1 MNEIPLLRVNPG
13 DAAPPIGKYSQ
24 LTRVPAGTE
33 LIFIAG
39 QVGNAIDGA
48 AASGDAYAQ
57 TLATFGNIERLL
69 ATQGLTPR
77 SLIRLLSFVAGTESL
92 PGYYRARDEIYER
105 WFPDARYPGHSL
117 AVVAALAQ
125 PALAVEIEGWAAA
138 TTDGGETWP
147 ATR

>member
-1 MNEIPLLRVNPG
+1 MNEIPLLRVNPA
-13 DAAPPIGKYSQ
+13 DAAPPVGKYSQ
-24 LTRVPAGTE
+24 LTRVPPGAE
-33 LIFIAG
+33 LVFIAG
-39 QVGNAIDGA
+39 QVGNGVDGT

-77 SLIRLLSFVAGTESL
+77 SLIRLLSFVAGTENL
-92 PGYYRARDEIYER
+92 PGYYRARDEVYAR
-105 WFPDARYPGHSL
+105 WFADSRYPGHSL

-138 TTDGGETWP
+138 TTSEAQT
-147 ATR
+147 